1 MCHIVIIVRSFF
13 MKEIE
18 TSSLKNIIDT
28 FPFSGEPIS
37 IKSTDTGLIN
47 STYMLTFSD
56 GNQDFQYVL
65 QKINTNVFKKPDEL
79 MSNIMN
85 VTGFLRNKI
94 NLSGGNAARET
105 LTFLYTKENTP
116 YYRDENG
123 GCWRSYK
130 YIGKCY
136 TCDKIDSEIKA
147 FRSGKAFGKFQ
158 NMLSDYPAA
167 NLFETIPHFHDTPSR
182 YEALKK
188 AVKDNLSGRLQSVK
202 NELSFALDREKDASK
217 LVDLAAEDRIPMRVT
232 HNDTKINNVLF
243 DSITNEAICVI
254 DLDTIMP
261 GLSLYDFGDSIRSGA
276 VTSDENEQDL
286 DKYGLD
292 IALFKSY
299 TEGFLSE
306 AGHALNNEEIA
317 NLAFSAKLMTL
328 ECGVRFLTDYLNGDT
343 YFKTDYPEHNLVRC
357 RTQFKLVEDIE
368 KHLDKMNACVD
379 EIYRRSLIEG

>member
-1 MCHIVIIVRSFF
+1 

-18 TSSLKNIIDT
+18 AAALNKIIEA
-28 FPFSGEPIS
+28 FPFNGELKHIE
-37 IKSTDTGLIN
+37 STDTGLIN
-47 STYMLTFSD
+47 STYILTFSD
-56 GNQDFQYVL
+56 GNQDFQYIL
-65 QKINTNVFKKPDEL
+65 QKINTNVFKNPDEL

-94 NLSGGNAARET
+94 NLSGGNSSRET
-105 LTFLYTKENTP
+105 LTFIYTNDNSSYFT
-116 YYRDENG
+116 DEEG
-123 GCWRSYK
+123 GCWRSYT

-136 TCDKIDSEIKA
+136 TCDKIDSEVKA

-158 NMLSDYPAA
+158 RMLSDFPAA

-182 YEALKK
+182 YADLKT
-188 AVKDNLSGRLQSVK
+188 AVENNISKRLDNVRD
-202 NELSFALDREKDASK
+202 ELSFALEREKDASR
-217 LVDLAAEDRIPMRVT
+217 LVDLAAEGRIPIRVT

-243 DSITNEAICVI
+243 DSITNEAVCVI

-276 VTSDENEQDL
+276 VTSDENEKDFG
-286 DKYGLD
+286 KYGLD

-306 AGHALNNEEIA
+306 AGQALNEDEVA

-328 ECGVRFLTDYLNGDT
+328 ECGVRFLTDYLNGDV

-357 RTQFKLVEDIE
+357 KTQFKLVADIE
-368 KHLDKMNACVD
+368 KHMDELNGCVD
-379 EIYRRSLIEG
+379 EIYRRSLIER

>member
-1 MCHIVIIVRSFF
+1 

-18 TSSLKNIIDT
+18 AAALNKIIEA
-28 FPFSGEPIS
+28 FPFNGELKHIE
-37 IKSTDTGLIN
+37 STDTGLIN

-56 GNQDFQYVL
+56 GNQDFQYIL
-65 QKINTNVFKKPDEL
+65 QKINTNVFKNPDEL

-94 NLSGGNAARET
+94 NLSGGNSSRET
-105 LTFLYTKENTP
+105 LTFIYTNDNSSYFT
-116 YYRDENG
+116 DEEG
-123 GCWRSYK
+123 GCWRSYT

-136 TCDKIDSEIKA
+136 TCDKIDSEVKA

-158 NMLSDYPAA
+158 RMLSDFPAA

-182 YEALKK
+182 YADLKT
-188 AVKDNLSGRLQSVK
+188 AVENNISKRLDNVRD
-202 NELSFALDREKDASK
+202 ELSFALEREKDASR
-217 LVDLAAEDRIPMRVT
+217 LVDLAAEGRIPIRVT

-243 DSITNEAICVI
+243 DSITNEAVCVI

-276 VTSDENEQDL
+276 VTSDENEKDL
-286 DKYGLD
+286 GKYGLD

-306 AGHALNNEEIA
+306 AGHALNEDEVA

-328 ECGVRFLTDYLNGDT
+328 ECGVRFLTDYLNGDV

-357 RTQFKLVEDIE
+357 KTQFKLVADIE
-368 KHLDKMNACVD
+368 KHMDELNGCVD
-379 EIYRRSLIEG
+379 EIYRRSLIER

>member
-1 MCHIVIIVRSFF
+1 

-202 NELSFALDREKDASK
+202 NELSFALDREMDASK

-306 AGHALNNEEIA
+306 AGHALNDEEIA

-328 ECGVRFLTDYLNGDT
+328 ECGVRFL
-343 YFKTDYPEHNLVRC
+343 TDYPEHNLVRC

-368 KHLDKMNACVD
+368 KHLDEMNACVD

>member
-1 MCHIVIIVRSFF
+1 
-13 MKEIE
+13 MKEIG
-18 TSSLKNIIDT
+18 TTALNKIIEA
-28 FPFSGEPIS
+28 FPFSGELKHIE
-37 IKSTDTGLIN
+37 STDTGLIN
-47 STYMLTFSD
+47 STYILTFSD

-65 QKINTNVFKKPDEL
+65 QKINTKVFKKPDEL

-94 NLSGGNAARET
+94 NLSGGNSARET
-105 LTFLYTKENTP
+105 LTFLYTKNNSP
-116 YYRDENG
+116 YYTDDEG
-123 GCWRSYK
+123 GCWRTYT
-130 YIGKCY
+130 YINKSY

-158 NMLSDYPAA
+158 RMLSDFPAA

-182 YEALKK
+182 YNDLKK
-188 AVKDNLSGRLQSVK
+188 AVEEDSFSRLGSVRD
-202 NELSFALDREKDASK
+202 ELSFALDREKDASR
-217 LVDLAAEDRIPMRVT
+217 LIDLAAEGKIPMRVT

-276 VTSDENEQDL
+276 VTSDENEKDL
-286 DKYGLD
+286 SKYGLD
-292 IALFKSY
+292 IGLFKSY
-299 TEGFLSE
+299 AEGFISE
-306 AGHALNNEEIA
+306 AGQALNEEEIK

-368 KHLDKMNACVD
+368 KHMDEMNECVN

>member
-1 MCHIVIIVRSFF
+1 

-18 TSSLKNIIDT
+18 KSSLKNIIDT

-158 NMLSDYPAA
+158 KMLSDYPAA
-167 NLFETIPHFHDTPSR
+167 NLFETIPIF
-182 YEALKK
+182 
-188 AVKDNLSGRLQSVK
+188 
-202 NELSFALDREKDASK
+202 
-217 LVDLAAEDRIPMRVT
+217 
-232 HNDTKINNVLF
+232 
-243 DSITNEAICVI
+243 
-254 DLDTIMP
+254 
-261 GLSLYDFGDSIRSGA
+261 
-276 VTSDENEQDL
+276 
-286 DKYGLD
+286 
-292 IALFKSY
+292 
-299 TEGFLSE
+299 
-306 AGHALNNEEIA
+306 
-317 NLAFSAKLMTL
+317 MTL
-328 ECGVRFLTDYLNGDT
+328 LQDMR
-343 YFKTDYPEHNLVRC
+343 
-357 RTQFKLVEDIE
+357 Q
-368 KHLDKMNACVD
+368 
-379 EIYRRSLIEG
+379 

>member
-1 MCHIVIIVRSFF
+1 MQ
-13 MKEIE
+13 EIN
-18 TSSLKNIIDT
+18 SASLEKIIDA
-28 FPFSGEPIS
+28 FPFSGELTR

-47 STYMLTFSD
+47 STYMLTFFD
-56 GNQDFQYVL
+56 GNQEFEYVL

-94 NLSGGNAARET
+94 NLSGGNANRET
-105 LTFLYTKENTP
+105 LTFLYTKNNTP
-116 YYRDENG
+116 YFLDSENN
-123 GCWRSYK
+123 CWRSYV

-136 TCDKIDSEIKA
+136 TCDKIDSAAKA

-158 NMLSDYPAA
+158 EILSDYPAA
-167 NLFETIPHFHDTPSR
+167 SLFETIPHFHDTPSR
-182 YEALKK
+182 YAALKE
-188 AVKDNLSGRLQSVK
+188 AVDNNLSGRVDNIT
-202 NELSFALDREKDASK
+202 NELKFAFDREKDASR
-217 LVDLAAEDRIPMRVT
+217 LVDLVAEGKIPMRVT

-276 VTSDENEQDL
+276 VTSDENEKDL
-286 DKYGLD
+286 SKYGLD
-292 IALFKSY
+292 LELFKSY

-306 AGHALNNEEIA
+306 AGMALNEEEVH

-343 YFKTDYPEHNLVRC
+343 YFKTEYPEHNLVRC

-368 KHLDKMNACVD
+368 KHMDEMNDCVN

>member
-1 MCHIVIIVRSFF
+1 

-18 TSSLKNIIDT
+18 ASALKNIIEA
-28 FPFSGEPIS
+28 FPFNGELTS
-37 IKSTDTGLIN
+37 IESTDTGLIN

-105 LTFLYTKENTP
+105 LTFLYTKDNSP
-116 YYRDENG
+116 YYLDENG
-123 GCWRSYK
+123 GCWRSYI
-130 YIGKCY
+130 YISKCY
-136 TCDKIDSEIKA
+136 TCDKIDSEVKA

-158 NMLSDYPAA
+158 RMLSDYPAA

-182 YEALKK
+182 YSDLKN
-188 AVKDNLSGRLQSVK
+188 AVDENLSGRLQEIQA
-202 NELSFALDREKDASK
+202 ELSFALDREKDASK
-217 LVDLAAEDRIPMRVT
+217 LVDLAAEGKIPMRVT

-276 VTSDENEQDL
+276 VTSDEDEQDL
-286 DKYGLD
+286 NKYGLD
-292 IALFKSY
+292 INLFKSY

-306 AGHALNNEEIA
+306 AGHALNEEEIA

-343 YFKTDYPEHNLVRC
+343 YFKTEYPEHNLVRC

-368 KHLDKMNACVD
+368 KHMDEMNECVN

>member
-1 MCHIVIIVRSFF
+1 

-18 TSSLKNIIDT
+18 ASALKNIIEA
-28 FPFSGEPIS
+28 FPFNGELTS
-37 IKSTDTGLIN
+37 IESTDTGLIN

-105 LTFLYTKENTP
+105 LTFLYTKDNSP
-116 YYRDENG
+116 YYLDENG
-123 GCWRSYK
+123 GCWRSYI
-130 YIGKCY
+130 YISKCY
-136 TCDKIDSEIKA
+136 TCDKIDSEVKA

-158 NMLSDYPAA
+158 RMLSDYPAA

-182 YEALKK
+182 YSDLKN
-188 AVKDNLSGRLQSVK
+188 AVDENLSGRLQK
-202 NELSFALDREKDASK
+202 IQAELSFALDREKDASK
-217 LVDLAAEDRIPMRVT
+217 LVDLAAEGKIPMRVT

-276 VTSDENEQDL
+276 VTSDENEQSL
-286 DKYGLD
+286 NKYGLD
-292 IALFKSY
+292 INLFKSY

-306 AGHALNNEEIA
+306 AGHALNEEEIA

-343 YFKTDYPEHNLVRC
+343 YFKTEYPEHNLVRC

-368 KHLDKMNACVD
+368 KHMDEMNECVN

>member
-1 MCHIVIIVRSFF
+1 

-18 TSSLKNIIDT
+18 ASALKNIIEA
-28 FPFSGEPIS
+28 FPFNGELTS
-37 IKSTDTGLIN
+37 IESTDTGLIN

-105 LTFLYTKENTP
+105 LTFLYTKDNSP
-116 YYRDENG
+116 YYLDENG
-123 GCWRSYK
+123 GCWRSYI
-130 YIGKCY
+130 YISKCY
-136 TCDKIDSEIKA
+136 TCDKIDSEVKA

-158 NMLSDYPAA
+158 RMLSDYPAA

-182 YEALKK
+182 YSDLNN
-188 AVKDNLSGRLQSVK
+188 AVDENLSGRLQK
-202 NELSFALDREKDASK
+202 IQAELSFALDREKDASK
-217 LVDLAAEDRIPMRVT
+217 LVDLAAEGKIPMRVT

-286 DKYGLD
+286 NKYGLD
-292 IALFKSY
+292 INLFKSY

-306 AGHALNNEEIA
+306 AGHALNEEEIA

-343 YFKTDYPEHNLVRC
+343 YFKTEYPEHNLVRC
-357 RTQFKLVEDIE
+357 RTQLKLVEDIE
-368 KHLDKMNACVD
+368 KHMDEMNECVN

>member
-1 MCHIVIIVRSFF
+1 

-18 TSSLKNIIDT
+18 ASALKNIIET
-28 FPFSGEPIS
+28 FPFNGELTS
-37 IKSTDTGLIN
+37 IESTDTGLIN

-105 LTFLYTKENTP
+105 LTFLYTKDNSP
-116 YYRDENG
+116 YYLDENG
-123 GCWRSYK
+123 GCWRSYI
-130 YIGKCY
+130 YISKCY
-136 TCDKIDSEIKA
+136 TCDKIDSEVKA

-158 NMLSDYPAA
+158 RMLSDYPAA

-182 YEALKK
+182 YSDLKN
-188 AVKDNLSGRLQSVK
+188 AVDENLSGRLQK
-202 NELSFALDREKDASK
+202 IQAELSFALDREKDASK
-217 LVDLAAEDRIPMRVT
+217 LVDLAAEGKIPMRVT

-286 DKYGLD
+286 NKYGLD
-292 IALFKSY
+292 INLFKSY

-306 AGHALNNEEIA
+306 AGHALNEEEIA

-343 YFKTDYPEHNLVRC
+343 YFKTEYPEHNLVRC

-368 KHLDKMNACVD
+368 KHMDEMNECVN

>member
-1 MCHIVIIVRSFF
+1 

-18 TSSLKNIIDT
+18 ASALKNIIEA
-28 FPFSGEPIS
+28 FPFNGELTS
-37 IKSTDTGLIN
+37 IESTDTGLIN

-65 QKINTNVFKKPDEL
+65 QKINTNVFKKSDEL

-105 LTFLYTKENTP
+105 LTFLYTKDNSP
-116 YYRDENG
+116 YYLDENG
-123 GCWRSYK
+123 GCWRSYI
-130 YIGKCY
+130 YISKCY
-136 TCDKIDSEIKA
+136 TCDKIDSEVKA

-158 NMLSDYPAA
+158 RMLSDYPAA

-182 YEALKK
+182 YSDLKN
-188 AVKDNLSGRLQSVK
+188 AVDENLSGRLQK
-202 NELSFALDREKDASK
+202 IQAELSFALDREKDASK
-217 LVDLAAEDRIPMRVT
+217 LVDLAAEGKIPMRVT

-286 DKYGLD
+286 NKYGLD
-292 IALFKSY
+292 INLFKSY

-306 AGHALNNEEIA
+306 AGHALNEEEIA

-343 YFKTDYPEHNLVRC
+343 YFKTEYPEHNLVRC

-368 KHLDKMNACVD
+368 KHMDEMNECVN

>member
-1 MCHIVIIVRSFF
+1 

-18 TSSLKNIIDT
+18 ASALKKIIDA
-28 FPFSGEPIS
+28 FPFSGEPVS
-37 IKSTDTGLIN
+37 VKSTDTGLIN

-105 LTFLYTKENTP
+105 LTFLYTKNNTP
-116 YYRDENG
+116 YYLDEDG
-123 GCWRSYK
+123 GCWRSYT

-136 TCDKIDSEIKA
+136 TCDKIDSDVKA

-158 NMLSDYPAA
+158 RMLSDYPAA
-167 NLFETIPHFHDTPSR
+167 SLFETIPHFHDTPSR
-182 YEALKK
+182 YNDLKK
-188 AVKDNLSGRLQSVK
+188 AVEENLSGRLDNVTD
-202 NELSFALDREKDASK
+202 ELSFALEREKDASK
-217 LVDLAAEDRIPMRVT
+217 LVDLAAEGKIPMRVT

-276 VTSDENEQDL
+276 VTSDENEQNL
-286 DKYGLD
+286 DNYGLD
-292 IALFKSY
+292 IDLFKSY
-299 TEGFLSE
+299 TDGFLSE
-306 AGHALNNEEIA
+306 AGHALNEEEIR

-357 RTQFKLVEDIE
+357 KTQFKLVSDIE
-368 KHLDKMNACVD
+368 KHMDELNECVD

>member
-1 MCHIVIIVRSFF
+1 

-18 TSSLKNIIDT
+18 ASALKNIIEA
-28 FPFSGEPIS
+28 FPFNGELTS
-37 IKSTDTGLIN
+37 IESTDTGLIN

-105 LTFLYTKENTP
+105 LTFLYTKDNSP
-116 YYRDENG
+116 YYLDENG
-123 GCWRSYK
+123 GCWRSYI
-130 YIGKCY
+130 YISKCY
-136 TCDKIDSEIKA
+136 TCDKIDSEVKA

-158 NMLSDYPAA
+158 RMLSDYPAA

-182 YEALKK
+182 YSDLKN
-188 AVKDNLSGRLQSVK
+188 AVDENLSGRLQEIQA
-202 NELSFALDREKDASK
+202 ELSFALDREKDASK
-217 LVDLAAEDRIPMRVT
+217 LVDLAAEGKIPMRVT

-286 DKYGLD
+286 NKYGLD
-292 IALFKSY
+292 INLFKSY

-306 AGHALNNEEIA
+306 AGHALNEEEIA

-343 YFKTDYPEHNLVRC
+343 YFKTEYPEHNLVRC
-357 RTQFKLVEDIE
+357 RTQLKLVEDIE
-368 KHLDKMNACVD
+368 KHMDEMNECVN

>member
-1 MCHIVIIVRSFF
+1 
-13 MKEIE
+13 MKEIGA
-18 TSSLKNIIDT
+18 SALKNIIEA
-28 FPFSGEPIS
+28 FPFSGELMS
-37 IKSTDTGLIN
+37 IESTDTGLIN
-47 STYMLTFSD
+47 STYMLIFSD

-85 VTGFLRNKI
+85 ITGFLRNKI

-105 LTFLYTKENTP
+105 LTFLYTKDNSP
-116 YYRDENG
+116 YFLDKDG
-123 GCWRSYK
+123 GCWRSYT
-130 YIGKCY
+130 YINKCY
-136 TCDKIDSEIKA
+136 TCDKIDSEVKA

-158 NMLSDYPAA
+158 RMLSDYPAA

-182 YEALKK
+182 YSDLKK
-188 AVKDNLSGRLQSVK
+188 AVEENLSGRLQNVHA
-202 NELSFALDREKDASK
+202 ELSFALDREKDASK
-217 LVDLAAEDRIPMRVT
+217 LVDLAAEGKIPMRVT

-286 DKYGLD
+286 NKYGLD
-292 IALFKSY
+292 INLFKSY

-306 AGHALNNEEIA
+306 AGHALNEEEVA

-343 YFKTDYPEHNLVRC
+343 YFKTEYPEHNLVRC

-368 KHLDKMNACVD
+368 KHMDEMNECVN

>member
-1 MCHIVIIVRSFF
+1 

-18 TSSLKNIIDT
+18 SSTLNEIICA
-28 FPFSGEPIS
+28 FPFEGELTGIER
-37 IKSTDTGLIN
+37 TDTGLIN
-47 STYMLTFSD
+47 STFVLTFSD
-56 GNQDFQYVL
+56 GNQDYQYIL

-94 NLSGGNAARET
+94 NQMGGNAARET
-105 LTFLYTKENTP
+105 LSFLYTKENTP
-116 YYRDENG
+116 YYLDKEG
-123 GCWRSYK
+123 GCWRSYT

-136 TCDKIDSEIKA
+136 TCDKIDSETKA

-158 NMLSDYPAA
+158 RMLSNYPAS

-182 YEALKK
+182 FNDLKK
-188 AVKDNLSGRLQSVK
+188 AVEDNLSGRLGSVK
-202 NELSFALDREKDASK
+202 DELSFAIEREKDASK
-217 LVDLAAEDRIPMRVT
+217 LVDLAAEGKIPMRVT

-276 VTSDENEQDL
+276 VTSDENEKDL
-286 DKYGLD
+286 SKYGLD
-292 IALFKSY
+292 INLFKSY

-306 AGHALNNEEIA
+306 AGHALNEEEVK

-357 RTQFKLVEDIE
+357 RTQFKLVQDIE
-368 KHLDKMNACVD
+368 NHMDELNNCVD

>member
-1 MCHIVIIVRSFF
+1 MR
-13 MKEIE
+13 EIE
-18 TSSLKNIIDT
+18 ASALKSIIEA
-28 FPFSGEPIS
+28 FPFNGELKS
-37 IKSTDTGLIN
+37 VESTDTGLIN
-47 STYMLTFSD
+47 STYTLTFSD

-94 NLSGGNAARET
+94 NLSGGNSARET
-105 LTFLYTKENTP
+105 LTFLYTKDNSS
-116 YYRDENG
+116 YYTDKDG

-136 TCDKIDSEIKA
+136 TCDKIDSETKA

-158 NMLSDYPAA
+158 RMLSDFPAES
-167 NLFETIPHFHDTPSR
+167 LFETIPHFHDTPSR
-182 YEALKK
+182 YAALKE
-188 AVKDNLSGRLQSVK
+188 AVAENLSGRLDDVK
-202 NELSFALDREKDASK
+202 AELEFALRREKDASK
-217 LVDLAAEDRIPMRVT
+217 LVDLAAEGKIPMRVT

-243 DSITNEAICVI
+243 DSITNEAVCVI

-276 VTSDENEQDL
+276 VTSDENEKDL

-292 IALFKSY
+292 IALFNKY
-299 TEGFLSE
+299 AEGFISE
-306 AGHALNNEEIA
+306 AGHSLNDEEIA

-343 YFKTDYPEHNLVRC
+343 YFKTEYPEHNLVRC

-368 KHLDKMNACVD
+368 KHMDELNRSVD
-379 EIYRRSLIEG
+379 EIYRRSAVEN

>member
-1 MCHIVIIVRSFF
+1 

-18 TSSLKNIIDT
+18 AAALNKIIEA
-28 FPFSGEPIS
+28 FPFNGELKHIE
-37 IKSTDTGLIN
+37 STDTGLIN

-56 GNQDFQYVL
+56 GNQDFQYIL
-65 QKINTNVFKKPDEL
+65 QKINTNVFKNPDEL

-94 NLSGGNAARET
+94 NLSGGNSSRET
-105 LTFLYTKENTP
+105 LTFIYTNDNSSYFT
-116 YYRDENG
+116 DEEG
-123 GCWRSYK
+123 GCWRSYT

-136 TCDKIDSEIKA
+136 TCDKIDSEVKA

-158 NMLSDYPAA
+158 RMLSDFPAA

-182 YEALKK
+182 YADLKT
-188 AVKDNLSGRLQSVK
+188 AVENNISKRLDNVRD
-202 NELSFALDREKDASK
+202 ELSFALEREKDASR
-217 LVDLAAEDRIPMRVT
+217 LVDLAAEGRIPIRVT

-243 DSITNEAICVI
+243 DSITNEAVCVI

-276 VTSDENEQDL
+276 VTSNENEKDL
-286 DKYGLD
+286 GKYGLD

-306 AGHALNNEEIA
+306 AGHALNEDEVA

-328 ECGVRFLTDYLNGDT
+328 ECGVRFLTDYLNGDV

-357 RTQFKLVEDIE
+357 KTQFKLVADIE
-368 KHLDKMNACVD
+368 KHMDELNGCVD
-379 EIYRRSLIEG
+379 EIYRRSLIER

>member
-1 MCHIVIIVRSFF
+1 

-18 TSSLKNIIDT
+18 ASALKNIIEA
-28 FPFSGEPIS
+28 FPFNGELTS
-37 IKSTDTGLIN
+37 IESTDTGLIN

-105 LTFLYTKENTP
+105 LTFLYTKDNSP
-116 YYRDENG
+116 YYLDENG
-123 GCWRSYK
+123 GCWRSYI
-130 YIGKCY
+130 YISKCY
-136 TCDKIDSEIKA
+136 TCDKIDSDVKA

-158 NMLSDYPAA
+158 RMLSDYPAA

-182 YEALKK
+182 YSDLKN
-188 AVKDNLSGRLQSVK
+188 AVDENLSGRLQK
-202 NELSFALDREKDASK
+202 IQAELSFALDREKDAPK
-217 LVDLAAEDRIPMRVT
+217 LVDLAAEGKIPMRVT

-286 DKYGLD
+286 NKYGLD
-292 IALFKSY
+292 INLFKSY

-306 AGHALNNEEIA
+306 AGHALNEEEIA

-343 YFKTDYPEHNLVRC
+343 YFKTEYPEHNLVRC

-368 KHLDKMNACVD
+368 KHIDEMNECVN

>member
-1 MCHIVIIVRSFF
+1 

-18 TSSLKNIIDT
+18 AAALNKIIEAFPFNGELKNI
-28 FPFSGEPIS
+28 E
-37 IKSTDTGLIN
+37 STDTGLIN
-47 STYMLTFSD
+47 STYILTFSD
-56 GNQDFQYVL
+56 GNQDFQYIL
-65 QKINTNVFKKPDEL
+65 QKINTNVFKNPDEL

-94 NLSGGNAARET
+94 NLSGGNSSRET
-105 LTFLYTKENTP
+105 LTFIYTNDNSSYFT
-116 YYRDENG
+116 DEEG
-123 GCWRSYK
+123 GCWRSYT

-136 TCDKIDSEIKA
+136 TCDKIDSEVKA

-158 NMLSDYPAA
+158 RMLSDFPAA

-182 YEALKK
+182 YADLKT
-188 AVKDNLSGRLQSVK
+188 AVENNISKRLDNVRD
-202 NELSFALDREKDASK
+202 ELSFALEREKDASR
-217 LVDLAAEDRIPMRVT
+217 LVDLAAEGRIPIRVT

-243 DSITNEAICVI
+243 DSITNEAVCVI

-276 VTSDENEQDL
+276 VTSDENEKDL
-286 DKYGLD
+286 GKYGLD

-306 AGHALNNEEIA
+306 AGHALNEDEVA

-328 ECGVRFLTDYLNGDT
+328 ECGVRFLTDYLNGDV

-357 RTQFKLVEDIE
+357 KTQFKLVADIE
-368 KHLDKMNACVD
+368 KHMDELNGCVD
-379 EIYRRSLIEG
+379 EIYRRSLIER

>member
-1 MCHIVIIVRSFF
+1 

-18 TSSLKNIIDT
+18 ASALKNIIEA
-28 FPFSGEPIS
+28 FPFNGELTS
-37 IKSTDTGLIN
+37 IESTDTGLIN

-85 VTGFLRNKI
+85 VTSFLRNKI

-105 LTFLYTKENTP
+105 LTFLYTKDNSP
-116 YYRDENG
+116 YYLDENG
-123 GCWRSYK
+123 GCWRSYI
-130 YIGKCY
+130 YISKCY
-136 TCDKIDSEIKA
+136 TCDKIDSDVKA

-158 NMLSDYPAA
+158 RMLSDYPAA

-182 YEALKK
+182 YSDLKN
-188 AVKDNLSGRLQSVK
+188 AVDENLSGRLQK
-202 NELSFALDREKDASK
+202 IQTELSFALDREKDASK
-217 LVDLAAEDRIPMRVT
+217 LVDLAAEGKIPMRVT

-286 DKYGLD
+286 NKYGLD
-292 IALFKSY
+292 INLFKSY

-306 AGHALNNEEIA
+306 AGHALNEEEIA

-343 YFKTDYPEHNLVRC
+343 YFKTEYPEHNLVRC

-368 KHLDKMNACVD
+368 KHMGEMNECVN

>member
-1 MCHIVIIVRSFF
+1 
-13 MKEIE
+13 MKDIE
-18 TSSLKNIIDT
+18 ASALKNIIEA
-28 FPFSGEPIS
+28 FPFNGELTS
-37 IKSTDTGLIN
+37 IESTDTGLIN

-105 LTFLYTKENTP
+105 LTFLYTKDNSP
-116 YYRDENG
+116 YYLDENG
-123 GCWRSYK
+123 GCWRSYI
-130 YIGKCY
+130 YISKCY
-136 TCDKIDSEIKA
+136 TCDKIDSEVKA

-158 NMLSDYPAA
+158 RMLSDYPAA

-182 YEALKK
+182 YSDLKN
-188 AVKDNLSGRLQSVK
+188 AVDENLSGRLQK
-202 NELSFALDREKDASK
+202 IQAELSFALDREKDASK
-217 LVDLAAEDRIPMRVT
+217 LVDLAAEGKIPMRVT

-286 DKYGLD
+286 NKYGLD
-292 IALFKSY
+292 INLFKSY

-306 AGHALNNEEIA
+306 AGHALNEEEIA

-343 YFKTDYPEHNLVRC
+343 YFKTEYPEHNLVRC

-368 KHLDKMNACVD
+368 KHMGEMNKCVN

>member
-1 MCHIVIIVRSFF
+1 

-18 TSSLKNIIDT
+18 SSTLNEIISS
-28 FPFSGEPIS
+28 FPFKGELTEVEQ
-37 IKSTDTGLIN
+37 TDTGLIN
-47 STYMLTFSD
+47 STFVLTFSD
-56 GNQDFQYVL
+56 GNQDYQYIL

-94 NLSGGNAARET
+94 NQMGGNAARET
-105 LTFLYTKENTP
+105 LSFLYTKENTP
-116 YYRDENG
+116 YYLDRDG
-123 GCWRSYK
+123 GCWRSYT

-158 NMLSDYPAA
+158 KMLSDYPAA
-167 NLFETIPHFHDTPSR
+167 SLFETIPHFHDTPSR
-182 YEALKK
+182 FNDLKNS
-188 AVKDNLSGRLQSVK
+188 VENNLSGRLESVRI
-202 NELSFALDREKDASK
+202 ELSFALEREKDASK
-217 LVDLAAEDRIPMRVT
+217 LVNLAAEGKIPMRVT

-243 DSITNEAICVI
+243 DGITNEAICVI

-276 VTSDENEQDL
+276 VTSDENEKDL

-292 IALFKSY
+292 INLFKSY

-306 AGHALNNEEIA
+306 AGHALNEEEVK

-357 RTQFKLVEDIE
+357 RTQFKLVKDIE
-368 KHLDKMNACVD
+368 NHLDELNNCVN
-379 EIYRRSLIEG
+379 EIYRRSLLEG

>member
-1 MCHIVIIVRSFF
+1 

-18 TSSLKNIIDT
+18 ASALKNIIEA
-28 FPFSGEPIS
+28 FPFNGELTS
-37 IKSTDTGLIN
+37 IESTDTGLIN

-105 LTFLYTKENTP
+105 LTFLYTKDNSP
-116 YYRDENG
+116 YYLDENG
-123 GCWRSYK
+123 GCWRSYI
-130 YIGKCY
+130 YISKCY
-136 TCDKIDSEIKA
+136 TCDKIDSEVKA

-158 NMLSDYPAA
+158 RMLSDYPAA

-182 YEALKK
+182 YSDLKN
-188 AVKDNLSGRLQSVK
+188 AVDENLSGRLQEIQA
-202 NELSFALDREKDASK
+202 ELSFALDREKDASK
-217 LVDLAAEDRIPMRVT
+217 LVDLAAEGKIPMRVT

-286 DKYGLD
+286 NKYGLD
-292 IALFKSY
+292 INLFKSY

-306 AGHALNNEEIA
+306 AGHALNEEEIA

-343 YFKTDYPEHNLVRC
+343 YFKTEYPKHNLVRC

-368 KHLDKMNACVD
+368 KHMDEMNECVN

>member
-1 MCHIVIIVRSFF
+1 

-18 TSSLKNIIDT
+18 ASALKNIIEA
-28 FPFSGEPIS
+28 FPFNGELTS
-37 IKSTDTGLIN
+37 IESTDTGLIN

-105 LTFLYTKENTP
+105 LTFLYTKDNSP
-116 YYRDENG
+116 YYLDENG
-123 GCWRSYK
+123 GCWRSYI
-130 YIGKCY
+130 YICKCY
-136 TCDKIDSEIKA
+136 TCDKIDSEVKA

-158 NMLSDYPAA
+158 RMLSDYPAA

-182 YEALKK
+182 YSDLKN
-188 AVKDNLSGRLQSVK
+188 AVDENLSGRLQK
-202 NELSFALDREKDASK
+202 IQAELSFALDREKDASK
-217 LVDLAAEDRIPMRVT
+217 LVDLAAEGKIPMRVT

-286 DKYGLD
+286 NKYGLD
-292 IALFKSY
+292 INLFKSY

-306 AGHALNNEEIA
+306 AGHALNEEEIA

-343 YFKTDYPEHNLVRC
+343 YFKTEYPEHNLVRC

-368 KHLDKMNACVD
+368 KHIDEMNECVN

>member
-1 MCHIVIIVRSFF
+1 

-18 TSSLKNIIDT
+18 AAALNKIIEA
-28 FPFSGEPIS
+28 FPFNGELKHIE
-37 IKSTDTGLIN
+37 STDTGLIN
-47 STYMLTFSD
+47 STYILTFSD
-56 GNQDFQYVL
+56 GNQDFQYIL
-65 QKINTNVFKKPDEL
+65 QKINTNVFKNPDEL

-94 NLSGGNAARET
+94 NLSGGNSSRET
-105 LTFLYTKENTP
+105 LTFIYTNDNSSYFT
-116 YYRDENG
+116 DEEG
-123 GCWRSYK
+123 GCWRSYT

-136 TCDKIDSEIKA
+136 TCDKIDSEVKA

-158 NMLSDYPAA
+158 RMLSDFPAA

-182 YEALKK
+182 YADLKT
-188 AVKDNLSGRLQSVK
+188 AVENNISKRLDNVRD
-202 NELSFALDREKDASK
+202 ELSFALEREKDASR
-217 LVDLAAEDRIPMRVT
+217 LVDLAAEGRIPIRVT

-243 DSITNEAICVI
+243 DSITNEAVCVI

-276 VTSDENEQDL
+276 VTSDENEKDL
-286 DKYGLD
+286 GKYGLD

-306 AGHALNNEEIA
+306 AGHALNEDEVA

-328 ECGVRFLTDYLNGDT
+328 ECGVRFLTDYLNGDV

-357 RTQFKLVEDIE
+357 KTQFKLVADIE
-368 KHLDKMNACVD
+368 KHMDELNGCVD
-379 EIYRRSLIEG
+379 EIYRRSLIER

>member
-1 MCHIVIIVRSFF
+1 

-18 TSSLKNIIDT
+18 AAALNKIIEA
-28 FPFSGEPIS
+28 FPFNGELKHIE
-37 IKSTDTGLIN
+37 STDTGLIN
-47 STYMLTFSD
+47 STYLLTFSD
-56 GNQDFQYVL
+56 GNQDFQYIL
-65 QKINTNVFKKPDEL
+65 QKINTNVFKNPDEL

-94 NLSGGNAARET
+94 NLSGGNSSRET
-105 LTFLYTKENTP
+105 LTFIYTNDNSLYFT
-116 YYRDENG
+116 DEEG
-123 GCWRSYK
+123 GCWRSYT

-136 TCDKIDSEIKA
+136 TCDKIDSEVKA

-158 NMLSDYPAA
+158 RMLSDFPAA

-182 YEALKK
+182 YADLKT
-188 AVKDNLSGRLQSVK
+188 AVENNISKRLDNVRD
-202 NELSFALDREKDASK
+202 ELSFALEREKDASR
-217 LVDLAAEDRIPMRVT
+217 LVDLAAEGKIPIRVT

-243 DSITNEAICVI
+243 DSITNEAVCVI

-276 VTSDENEQDL
+276 VTSDENEKDL
-286 DKYGLD
+286 GKYGLD

-306 AGHALNNEEIA
+306 AGHALNEDEVA

-328 ECGVRFLTDYLNGDT
+328 ECGVRFLTDYLNGDV

-357 RTQFKLVEDIE
+357 KTQFKLVADIE
-368 KHLDKMNACVD
+368 KHMDELNGCVD
-379 EIYRRSLIEG
+379 EIYRRSLIER